1 MAMLVFC
8 YTPAQRT
15 INQTKHFPD
24 PNRKHLIQ
32 MLNSTYPLKRDKE
45 AEDTNRV
52 WITRECLKKH
62 TAEDVQYR
70 RPHSSDLSLAGNNC
84 DHRPEPLSCRDPA
97 RRPVRSV
104 FDQPGPCPASAR
116 LAPLPSPAAGAA
128 ACVGLCCP
136 PAAAARTAAP
146 GRGRPPGWHGG
157 RSGWARRGVGG
168 TAVRDTGTSQL
179 SVSPSKALSWCP
191 CPWQGLELGD
201 V

>member
-70 RPHSSDLSLAGNNC
+70 RLHSSDLSLAGNNC
-84 DHRPEPLSCRDPA
+84 DHSQSRCPAGIQPADLCGQCLTSPVRAQRVPGWPRSRPPPPAPPLAWGCA
-97 RRPVRSV
+97 ALRRPRHEQ
-104 FDQPGPCPASAR
+104 QP
-116 LAPLPSPAAGAA
+116 LAEVAHPGDTAAGAG
-128 ACVGLCCP
+128 GL
-136 PAAAARTAAP
+136 AAAWVAPLCGTPALLSSVFRRVRRFRGVLAR
-146 GRGRPPGWHGG
+146 GRGWN
-157 RSGWARRGVGG
+157 
-168 TAVRDTGTSQL
+168 
-179 SVSPSKALSWCP
+179 
-191 CPWQGLELGD
+191 
-201 V
+201 